1 MCALGYYELY
11 NTVCAKLKDYLCE
24 FFVSLVDT
32 KRFAAFTKLTQT
44 RQFIVKTLQRTQT
57 EKLFM

>member
-32 KRFAAFTKLTQT
+32 KRFAAFTKTYPNQAVHSEDT
-44 RQFIVKTLQRTQT
+44 PADTD
-57 EKLFM
+57 